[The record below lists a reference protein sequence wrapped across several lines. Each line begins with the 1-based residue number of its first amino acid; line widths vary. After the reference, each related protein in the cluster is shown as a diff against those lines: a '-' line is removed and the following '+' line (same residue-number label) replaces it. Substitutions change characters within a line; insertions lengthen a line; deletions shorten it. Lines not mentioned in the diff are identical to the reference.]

1 MGRPS
6 RLPELDQPKESTK
19 PKNKEAHSAIVRHSA
34 VISLFNSLGVL
45 GGLVLDM
52 VVAALFGLGQATD
65 GFFLAFTVPQ
75 FVMLVLQGSFVSG
88 LVPVLTGLQDGESTR
103 AWTVFSCLLN
113 LSGALL
119 VAISALGWLAAGWI
133 TGVVGAGL
141 ELPQR
146 AQAVSLARIL
156 FLMLP
161 PLGLAEV
168 MRAQLNAMERFAV
181 PAAGNV
187 VRHMGALATLLLGYH
202 TWGIRAL
209 AFGYVV
215 GALAQM
221 VLLAV
226 AIAWAGGRYRFSW
239 SLADPDV
246 REGMRLLMTRAGG
259 IGLRRSGLILER
271 FLASFLPAGSVTA
284 LSYARRISLSLFQV
298 FANSVSAAILPALSA
313 SARAGDGPALRRR
326 LRLGYR
332 LLSFITCP
340 AAVLMAALST
350 PIVWVLFQ
358 RGAFD
363 VADTVLTAALLTIY
377 ALNVPALALVQ
388 VLLTPHYA
396 RRDAITPTRH
406 MAWMLGVNVL
416 LAWGLMRL
424 IGVHGLAWASTL
436 TAFLS
441 VARAYWLLRP
451 LGGLDLGAY
460 TARVVA
466 ASCFAGLAAWGG
478 WAVAGCLGWATTT
491 INALLVAASTGALG
505 GLIYLAVGQ
514 LLRLDELPRL
524 LQLVRGISDVRQA
537 MGARR

>member
-1 MGRPS
+1 M
-6 RLPELDQPKESTK
+6 PELDQPKESTK

-34 VISLFNSLGVL
+34 VISLFNGLGVL

-259 IGLRRSGLILER
+259 IGLRRSVLILER

-298 FANSVSAAILPALSA
+298 FANSVSAAILPALGLGSGRRRTGTPPQTAAGLPAAEFYNLPGRGVDGRSEHAHRVGAVPAWGVRCGRHRAHRRSADHLRAERA
-313 SARAGDGPALRRR
+313 SAGAGAGFANAALRPAGCDYAHPPHGLDAGRERPFGLGLDAFDRRARVGLGLHADGVSVRGTGLLASAAPGRAGLGSLHGPSGGRVMRRWT
-326 LRLGYR
+326 GCMGWMGSGR
-332 LLSFITCP
+332 LLGVGHHNDQCTVGSSQHWC
-340 AAVLMAALST
+340 AG
-350 PIVWVLFQ
+350 
-358 RGAFD
+358 R
-363 VADTVLTAALLTIY
+363 AD
-377 ALNVPALALVQ
+377 
-388 VLLTPHYA
+388 
-396 RRDAITPTRH
+396 
-406 MAWMLGVNVL
+406 
-416 LAWGLMRL
+416 
-424 IGVHGLAWASTL
+424 
-436 TAFLS
+436 
-441 VARAYWLLRP
+441 
-451 LGGLDLGAY
+451 
-460 TARVVA
+460 
-466 ASCFAGLAAWGG
+466 
-478 WAVAGCLGWATTT
+478 
-491 INALLVAASTGALG
+491 
-505 GLIYLAVGQ
+505 
-514 LLRLDELPRL
+514 LPRCGST
-524 LQLVRGISDVRQA
+524 VTTG
-537 MGARR
+537 